1 MNKGVN
7 YTYQLNYNDKNRNIQ
22 KNLNKYLSN
31 NPHKSN
37 KNIISKHSNSSY
49 NLLKS
54 RNLVK
59 SRSFQAL
66 KIIRDFKNTIKE
78 TQLLKNRILKNHA
91 NDSKYNNDKNW
102 TKIINEKT
110 SNNTNNKFKDSISA
124 INKENNL
131 DDSYDADVSLNFKE
145 LMNKDFKIDNFKRS
159 SKNDLFNKPNL
170 MIENK
175 KEMLKIQKEKISSI
189 KKENKDLINSNDVI
203 CKENHSL
210 EMKISDYKNKEQ
222 IYNSK
227 IRNKIINNFYDEN
240 LKKFINGV
248 KSSLQRNI
256 NENTNLTKQ
265 IINTLKSIQ
274 LINSKYKLYTNNCN
288 NLYRKINDKNQS
300 MEMIDNTYQKLN
312 NLKETQNNLNNDL
325 VKLKANLNA
334 LKTKEKILST
344 KYESNLKLKQDN
356 EEIVLKLRNTIN
368 ELNKKDPEISD
379 SSSYNN
385 NIDLNNNLPF
395 DLLEIKKKQ
404 LNSIIKCLQNQKH
417 MLKEENY
424 KLKNESNKNSEDRNK
439 GLREE
444 FNKDELKIELDNLR
458 KINLN
463 IKNNLGKRE
472 NQIKLLKDLINK
484 VSIELKENKNN
495 IKRNSLKK
503 KIQFLINED
512 PEDILFN
519 NYLKEKE
526 LDEQIKKA
534 GDINSIKIKDLDEL
548 TRKYEDV
555 IYNQEQ
561 TILFLENKLNKK
573 TGILK
578 TIEDKVKPLYKKSII
593 PKTKSFSYIKKDN
606 VNKNINKNK
615 YINERN
621 KIILKN
627 NDNYFVKKIKVNKQ
641 LGKNSN
647 YYLTNNNKTN
657 SKIKIKK

>member
-1 MNKGVN
+1 MKIIIFK
-7 YTYQLNYNDKNRNIQ
+7 YQLYN
-22 KNLNKYLSN
+22 NKY
-31 NPHKSN
+31 
-37 KNIISKHSNSSY
+37 
-49 NLLKS
+49 
-54 RNLVK
+54 
-59 SRSFQAL
+59 
-66 KIIRDFKNTIKE
+66 
-78 TQLLKNRILKNHA
+78 
-91 NDSKYNNDKNW
+91 
-102 TKIINEKT
+102 
-110 SNNTNNKFKDSISA
+110 
-124 INKENNL
+124 
-131 DDSYDADVSLNFKE
+131 
-145 LMNKDFKIDNFKRS
+145 
-159 SKNDLFNKPNL
+159 
-170 MIENK
+170 
-175 KEMLKIQKEKISSI
+175 
-189 KKENKDLINSNDVI
+189 
-203 CKENHSL
+203 
-210 EMKISDYKNKEQ
+210 
-222 IYNSK
+222 
-227 IRNKIINNFYDEN
+227 
-240 LKKFINGV
+240 
-248 KSSLQRNI
+248 
-256 NENTNLTKQ
+256 
-265 IINTLKSIQ
+265 
-274 LINSKYKLYTNNCN
+274 N
-288 NLYRKINDKNQS
+288 NLYRKIKDQNQS
-300 MEMIDNTYQKLN
+300 LEIIDNTYQKLN

-325 VKLKANLNA
+325 VKLKTNLNA

-395 DLLEIKKKQ
+395 DLLGIKIKQ

-424 KLKNESNKNSEDRNK
+424 KLKNESNKNSVDRNI
-439 GLREE
+439 GLRER

-484 VSIELKENKNN
+484 LSIELKENKNN
-495 IKRNSLKK
+495 INRNSLKK

-512 PEDILFN
+512 SEDILFN

-578 TIEDKVKPLYKKSII
+578 TIEDKVKPLYKKNII

-606 VNKNINKNK
+606 VNKNNNKNML
-615 YINERN
+615 INERN

-647 YYLTNNNKTN
+647 YYITNSNKTN
-657 SKIKIKK
+657 PKIKIKK

>member
-1 MNKGVN
+1 MNNGVN

-22 KNLNKYLSN
+22 KNLKKYLSN
-31 NPHKSN
+31 NPHKST
-37 KNIISKHSNSSY
+37 KNIISKHCNSSY

-54 RNLVK
+54 RNLIK

-110 SNNTNNKFKDSISA
+110 SNNTNNKFKDNISA

-131 DDSYDADVSLNFKE
+131 DDCYDVDDSLNFKE
-145 LMNKDFKIDNFKRS
+145 LMNKDIKIDNFNSS
-159 SKNDLFNKPNL
+159 SKYDLFNKSNL
-170 MIENK
+170 LIENK
-175 KEMLKIQKEKISSI
+175 KEMLKIQKEKIRSI
-189 KKENKDLINSNDVI
+189 KKENNDLINSNDVI
-203 CKENHSL
+203 CKKNHSL

-227 IRNKIINNFYDEN
+227 IRNKLLNNFYDEN
-240 LKKFINGV
+240 LKKFIIGL

-256 NENTNLTKQ
+256 NENTNLAKQ
-265 IINTLKSIQ
+265 IINILKSIQ
-274 LINSKYKLYTNNCN
+274 FINSKFKLYTNKCN
-288 NLYRKINDKNQS
+288 NLCRKINDQNQS
-300 MEMIDNTYQKLN
+300 MEMIDNTFQKLN
-312 NLKETQNNLNNDL
+312 NLKETQNNLNNFL
-325 VKLKANLNA
+325 VKLKTNLNA

-395 DLLEIKKKQ
+395 DLLEIKIKQ

-424 KLKNESNKNSEDRNK
+424 KLKNESNKNSVDRNI
-439 GLREE
+439 GLRER
-444 FNKDELKIELDNLR
+444 FNKDELKIELDNLS

-472 NQIKLLKDLINK
+472 NQIKLLKD
-484 VSIELKENKNN
+484 
-495 IKRNSLKK
+495 
-503 KIQFLINED
+503 
-512 PEDILFN
+512 
-519 NYLKEKE
+519 
-526 LDEQIKKA
+526 
-534 GDINSIKIKDLDEL
+534 
-548 TRKYEDV
+548 
-555 IYNQEQ
+555 
-561 TILFLENKLNKK
+561 
-573 TGILK
+573 
-578 TIEDKVKPLYKKSII
+578 
-593 PKTKSFSYIKKDN
+593 
-606 VNKNINKNK
+606 
-615 YINERN
+615 
-621 KIILKN
+621 
-627 NDNYFVKKIKVNKQ
+627 
-641 LGKNSN
+641 
-647 YYLTNNNKTN
+647 
-657 SKIKIKK
+657 